1 MLDIH
6 SHILPGLDDGAKTIV
21 STLEMIS
28 IAISDGTKKIIATP
42 HYCTGYAETPYDK
55 VKLYVKE
62 LNKMLFR
69 KGLDIEVIAGQE
81 VYLDKF
87 TIENLENNLIG
98 TIGDTNY
105 MLVEF
110 PMNVLPDDDLALIYE
125 LKLKGIKPI
134 VAHPERYMYVIEN
147 LDIINKFID
156 EKCLFQI
163 NSGSLTGVYGKKVQ
177 KTAELLIRNGICNFI
192 GSDAHSV
199 NKRKPETFEAMEIIK
214 DLNNKV
220 YINIEKNNQMLLRNE
235 DIECS
240 TFKIKNKKSIFDI
253 FKR

>member
-6 SHILPGLDDGAKTIV
+6 SHILPGLDDGARTIV

-28 IAISDGTKKIIATP
+28 IAIKDGTKKIVATP
-42 HYCTGYAETPYDK
+42 HYCSGYFETPYDK
-55 VKLYVKE
+55 VKQYVKE
-62 LNKMLFR
+62 LNLILIR
-69 KGLDIEVIAGQE
+69 KGLDIEVITGQE

-87 TIENLENNLIG
+87 TIENLENNVIG

-110 PMNVLPDDDLALIYE
+110 PMNVLTEDDLALIYE

-134 VAHPERYMYVIEN
+134 VAHPERYTYVIEKPA
-147 LDIINKFID
+147 IINKFID

-177 KTAELLIRNGICNFI
+177 KTAEFLIRNGICNFV

-199 NKRKPETFEAMEIIK
+199 NKRKPETSEAMEIIK
-214 DLNNKV
+214 TLNEKV
-220 YINIEKNNQMLLRNE
+220 YKNIEKNNQMLLRNE
-235 DIECS
+235 DVECCTLNNKNRKS
-240 TFKIKNKKSIFDI
+240 FFDKFKK
-253 FKR
+253 